1 MRFSVSDPF
10 PLFGLWDLSLP
21 HHSCKLDSSCAAH
34 VLLFSFC
41 SFPSRNYHM
50 SFLWFP
56 NQRREGGKERKKG
69 DGVTENRGG
78 QMMSASHP
86 CSFTDLKHFN
96 LIWKAVG
103 HLTGW
108 FSQWCSCHSSNPAE
122 LVLSENW
129 LPCLG
134 LRWLLAES
142 WPCFAA
148 CFVVPCYSDFS
159 IFQSI
164 SGFWFTWTA
173 SYKFWQSCQIKLL
186 QSKSFNTH
194 VEGKEQILICW
205 SVSAHS

>member
-108 FSQWCSCHSSNPAE
+108 FSQWCSCHSLLKPSRAGAE
-122 LVLSENW
+122 WKLTSLS
-129 LPCLG
+129 G
-134 LRWLLAES
+134 LKMTSCRELAMLCSMLYSSMLFRFFHFPEHLRLLI
-142 WPCFAA
+142 
-148 CFVVPCYSDFS
+148 YLDF
-159 IFQSI
+159 Q
-164 SGFWFTWTA
+164 
-173 SYKFWQSCQIKLL
+173 L
-186 QSKSFNTH
+186 
-194 VEGKEQILICW
+194 QILTKLSDKTLALKIL
-205 SVSAHS
+205 